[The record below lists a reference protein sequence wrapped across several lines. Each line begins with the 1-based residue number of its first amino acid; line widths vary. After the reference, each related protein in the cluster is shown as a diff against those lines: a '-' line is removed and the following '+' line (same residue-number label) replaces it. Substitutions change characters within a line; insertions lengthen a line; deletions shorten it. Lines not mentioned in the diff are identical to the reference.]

1 MKPTTRPIT
10 QRIREIE
17 MAYALTGSELGT
29 LHKARYLIS
38 DLYELFKEKNTAA
51 RNAEIK
57 RLFAN
62 AGLGERG

>member
-1 MKPTTRPIT
+1 MKPYTKPVT

-29 LHKARYLIS
+29 LQKARYLIS
-38 DLYELFKEKNTAA
+38 DLYELFKQKNTAS
-51 RNAEIK
+51 RNADIK

-62 AGLGERG
+62 AGLGERE